1 MTDSKLYL
9 MAELDADSQRAMREY
24 FAAVQAATGAGGA
37 PPEIP
42 YHVTL
47 GTFEMGSEEYAVAL
61 MKRVLPGR
69 KQLTLRLDHIGIFG
83 GSVVF
88 IAPNAT
94 VELFETV
101 RGFFPDAC
109 TGSHMF
115 APHVTLYSGDAETAF
130 RAVQALAGAFVPG
143 DARLVAVSL
152 YQFPPS
158 RFIHRMELD
167 GM

>member
-9 MAELDADSQRAMREY
+9 MAELDADSQRAMERC
-24 FAAVQAATGAGGA
+24 FSAITAVTGAGDA
-37 PPEIP
+37 PPAIP

-47 GTFEMGSEEYAVAL
+47 GAFELDREEEAVAL
-61 MKRVLPGR
+61 MGRVLPGQR
-69 KQLTLRLDHIGIFG
+69 QLALRLDHIGIFG
-83 GSVVF
+83 DGVLF

-94 VELFETV
+94 VELFELV
-101 RGFFPDAC
+101 RRFFPDAC

-115 APHVTLYSGDAETAF
+115 AHHVTLFSGDAETTFQAA
-130 RAVQALAGAFVPG
+130 RALAGTFVPG

-158 RFIHRMELD
+158 RFIRRMELAE
-167 GM
+167 M